1 MNTSDTFF
9 RSVEFAELTLR
20 VADIARVGTFY
31 ESELGF
37 HRLSGGAH
45 EARFS
50 PTGAEPALIALEHA
64 PSAAAR
70 PRGAAGLFHVAL
82 LYPNRP
88 ALARIF
94 TRLVANGF
102 RLGAADHGVSEALY
116 LSDPE
121 GNGLELYVDRPVGEW
136 PPAAGDDGQVAMFT
150 EALDAASLMSAVV
163 PTTGPLMAPETRIGH
178 IHLSVSKLDRAEAFY
193 RDVLGFPVRQRDYP
207 GARFFGRDGY
217 HHHFGTNTWQTRAPS
232 LPGALGL
239 SRFSL
244 RFTVDAER
252 RHVVDLASD
261 AGRLRRSGD
270 TQVVLD
276 DFDGLEV
283 VIEGARAGAGVTV

>member
-1 MNTSDTFF
+1 MNTSDAFF
-9 RSVEFAELTLR
+9 KSVEFAELTLR
-20 VADIARVGTFY
+20 VADIARVGAFY

-37 HRLSGGAH
+37 HRVSGGAH

-70 PRGAAGLFHVAL
+70 PRGAAGLFHVAF
-82 LYPNRP
+82 LYPNRA
-88 ALARIF
+88 ALSRIF

-116 LSDPE
+116 LADPE

-136 PPAAGDDGQVAMFT
+136 PPSATDGQVAMFT
-150 EALDAASLMSAVV
+150 EALDAASLMSAVT
-163 PTTGPLMAPETRIGH
+163 PTIGPLMAPETRIGH
-178 IHLSVSKLDRAEAFY
+178 LHLSVSKLDRAEAFY

-217 HHHFGTNTWQTRAPS
+217 HHHFGANTWQTRAPS
-232 LPGALGL
+232 LSGALGL
-239 SRFSL
+239 CSYSL
-244 RFTVDAER
+244 RFAVDAER
-252 RHVVDLASD
+252 KHVVNLASD

-270 TQVVLD
+270 TRDVLD

-283 VIEGARAGAGVTV
+283 VIESARAGVGVTV

>member
-1 MNTSDTFF
+1 MNTSDAFF

-20 VADIARVGTFY
+20 VADVARVGAFY

-37 HRLSGGAH
+37 HRIKDDAR

-50 PTGAEPALIALEHA
+50 PTGAEPALIVLEHA
-64 PSAAAR
+64 AAAAPR
-70 PRGAAGLFHVAL
+70 PRGTAGLFHVAF
-82 LYPNRP
+82 LYPNRA
-88 ALARIF
+88 ALARVF
-94 TRLVANGF
+94 TRLVANGL

-116 LSDPE
+116 LADPE
-121 GNGLELYVDRPVGEW
+121 GNGLELYVDRPVGQW
-136 PPAAGDDGQVAMFT
+136 PPPGADGQVAMFT
-150 EALDAASLMSAVV
+150 EALDATSLMSAVA
-163 PTTGPLMAPETRIGH
+163 PTLGPLMAPETRIGH
-178 IHLSVSKLDRAEAFY
+178 VHLSVSALDRAEAFY

-217 HHHFGTNTWQTRAPS
+217 HHHFGTNTWQTRTPAVA
-232 LPGALGL
+232 GALGL

-244 RFTVDAER
+244 RFAVDAER

-261 AGRLRRSGD
+261 AGRLCHSGD
-270 TQVVLD
+270 ARDVLN

-283 VIEGARAGAGVTV
+283 VIEGARAGVGVTV

>member
-1 MNTSDTFF
+1 MNTSDAFF

-20 VADIARVGTFY
+20 VADIARVGAFY

-37 HRLSGGAH
+37 HRVSGGAH

-70 PRGAAGLFHVAL
+70 PRGSAGLFHVAF
-82 LYPNRP
+82 LYPNRA
-88 ALARIF
+88 ALSRIF

-102 RLGAADHGVSEALY
+102 RLGAADHGLSEALY

-121 GNGLELYVDRPVGEW
+121 GNGLDLYVDRPVSEW
-136 PPAAGDDGQVAMFT
+136 PPSATDGHVAIFT
-150 EALDAASLMSAVV
+150 EALDATSHVRGHADA
-163 PTTGPLMAPETRIGH
+163 GPLMAPETRIGH
-178 IHLSVSKLDRAEAFY
+178 LTVGVGARPRRGVLSR
-193 RDVLGFPVRQRDYP
+193 RPRFPVRQRDYP

-232 LPGALGL
+232 LSGALGL
-239 SRFSL
+239 CRYTL
-244 RFTVDAER
+244 RFAVDAQR

-261 AGRLRRSGD
+261 AGRLRRSGE
-270 TQVVLD
+270 TQTVLD
-276 DFDGLEV
+276 DFDGMEV
-283 VIEGARAGAGVTV
+283 VIEGARAGVGVTV

>member
-1 MNTSDTFF
+1 MNTSDAFF

-20 VADIARVGTFY
+20 VADLARVGAFY
-31 ESELGF
+31 EAELGF
-37 HRLSGGAH
+37 HRVGGNAH

-50 PTGAEPALIALEHA
+50 PTGAEPAMIVLEHA
-64 PSAAAR
+64 PSAPAR
-70 PRGAAGLFHVAL
+70 PRGSAGLFHVAF
-82 LYPNRP
+82 LYPNRA

-136 PPAAGDDGQVAMFT
+136 PPSATDGQVAMFT
-150 EALDAASLMSAVV
+150 EALDANSLMSAVTPV
-163 PTTGPLMAPETRIGH
+163 PGPLMAPDTRIGH
-178 IHLSVSKLDRAEAFY
+178 IHLSVSALDRAEAFY

-217 HHHFGTNTWQTRAPS
+217 HHHLGTNTWQTRTPAQG
-232 LPGALGL
+232 GALGL
-239 SRFSL
+239 SRYSV
-244 RFTVDAER
+244 RFAVDAER

-261 AGRLRRSGD
+261 AGRLRRRD
-270 TQVVLD
+270 ETRAVLD

-283 VIEGARAGAGVTV
+283 VIEGARAGVGVAV